1 MKRILARIV
10 LTELLLAMLV
20 GCNSPTTKQAATE
33 QVPQVIAGNE
43 MAAIARLRSIATAEM
58 QYQFDSGGSYATLDE
73 LIKNRMISD
82 LSEAKLNG
90 YRFDVRVRPGR
101 FEATAVPVRFGI
113 TGKRSFYVDES
124 RIMRGADKRGDQAVA
139 SDPEV

>member
-1 MKRILARIV
+1 MKRMLARIV
-10 LTELLLAMLV
+10 FVGFLLAMLV
-20 GCNSPTTKQAATE
+20 GCDSPKTKQAATE

-43 MAAIARLRSIATAEM
+43 MAAVARLRSIATAEM
-58 QYQFDSGGSYATLDE
+58 QYQLDSGGSYATLDE
-73 LIKNRMISD
+73 LIKNRLIGD

-90 YRFDVRVRPGR
+90 YRFDVRVMPGR

-124 RIMRGADKRGDQAVA
+124 RIMRGADKRGEQAAA

>member
-1 MKRILARIV
+1 MKRMLTRIV
-10 LTELLLAMLV
+10 FLLLPLAMFA
-20 GCNSPTTKQAATE
+20 GCDSPKAKQAATD
-33 QVPQVIAGNE
+33 QAPQVIAGNE
-43 MAAIARLRSIATAEM
+43 MAAVARLRSIATAEM
-58 QYQFDSGGSYATLDE
+58 QYQLDSGGSYATMDE
-73 LIKNRMISD
+73 LIKNRLIGD

-90 YRFDVRVRPGR
+90 YRFDVRVTPGR

-124 RIMRGADKRGDQAVA
+124 RVMRGADRRGEQAVA

>member
-1 MKRILARIV
+1 MKRILITIV
-10 LTELLLAMLV
+10 IVGLLLAMQS
-20 GCNSPTTKQAATE
+20 GCSMPASKQAATD
-33 QVPQVIAGNE
+33 QAPQVIAGNE

-58 QYQFDSGGSYATLDE
+58 QYQLDSGGSYATMDE
-73 LIKNRMISD
+73 LIKNRLIGD

-90 YRFDVRVRPGR
+90 YRFDVRVTAGR

-124 RIMRGADKRGDQAVA
+124 RIMRGADRRGEQAVA

>member
-1 MKRILARIV
+1 MKQRLARIV
-10 LTELLLAMLV
+10 FIGLLPAIFV
-20 GCNSPTTKQAATE
+20 GCDSPATKQAATD
-33 QVPQVIAGNE
+33 QAPQVIAGNE

-58 QYQFDSGGSYATLDE
+58 QYQFDSGGNYATMDE
-73 LIKNRMISD
+73 LIKNRLIGD

-90 YRFDVRVRPGR
+90 YRFDVRVMPGR
-101 FEATAVPVRFGI
+101 FEAIAVPVRFGI

-124 RIMRGADKRGDQAVA
+124 RIMRGADKRGGQAVA

>member
-1 MKRILARIV
+1 MKRMLARIV
-10 LTELLLAMLV
+10 FVGLMLAMFV
-20 GCNSPTTKQAATE
+20 GCGTPTTKQAATD
-33 QVPQVIAGNE
+33 QAPQVIAGNE
-43 MAAIARLRSIATAEM
+43 MAAVARLRSIATAEM
-58 QYQFDSGGSYATLDE
+58 QYQLDSGGSYATLDE
-73 LIKNRMISD
+73 LIKNRLIGD

-90 YRFDVRVRPGR
+90 YRFDVRVTPGR

-124 RIMRGADKRGDQAVA
+124 RIMRGADRRGEQAVA